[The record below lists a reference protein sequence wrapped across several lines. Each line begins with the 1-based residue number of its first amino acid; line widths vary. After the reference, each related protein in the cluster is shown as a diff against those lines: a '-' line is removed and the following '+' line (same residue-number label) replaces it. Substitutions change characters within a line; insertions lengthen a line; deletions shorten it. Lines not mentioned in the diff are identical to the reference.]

1 MVNFT
6 PSGLLLC
13 NLQRAKFQ
21 KLCIRALIIIISYN
35 FRNVPIVVRAKIS
48 YNLNNYYNI
57 RCKHLYPSL
66 SLNVRILITIIIV
79 LECYKFNMIIY
90 FDVLLISN

>member
-6 PSGLLLC
+6 PSGLLLH

-21 KLCIRALIIIISYN
+21 KLCILALIIIISYN
-35 FRNVPIVVRAKIS
+35 FKNVTIVVRAKIV
-48 YNLNNYYNI
+48 YNLNNYNI

-66 SLNVRILITIIIV
+66 SLNVRTLITIAIV
-79 LECYKFNMIIY
+79 LECY
-90 FDVLLISN
+90 DL